1 MIPDGKSNSIYILQ
15 LLFFVF
21 QGSTLIVV
29 DVLRRKSGK
38 RFTTYRQLVLGM
50 SFFDCISSVSHALAT
65 SVAPI
70 DSGLYQARGNDATCK
85 AQGVLIQLG
94 LSSMLYNMLVSIYF
108 WLVICHNWKEHDFR
122 RIRLWAHVVICGA
135 GAALAFAAIPYVGAN
150 LAVCSLLIPPS
161 TPTLWPATIFFT
173 IPLSCVVLIS
183 SLATGAVCWNVYM
196 QQKTVQKWMANRNMD
211 LTKKVFWQSFWYVI
225 AFYVTIPWL
234 LLNFYAEYRSS
245 STEVWV
251 RRFFVAISSPSQGL
265 LNSLVYFQRQ
275 QGWVRCRGCVKRS
288 LGKKQLNS
296 SNASTAIGGKMD
308 SKDPSSASNVDEWVD
323 GMEPY
328 EEERVVEREGRES
341 QEGSKVTIE
350 VEQQSSGG
358 NIEVDDEEAR
368 QRNDSPVRELSA
380 VAEYWELN
388 EEYEEYD
395 NRDNSERRSG
405 GLFRGVRAS
414 LADLRIGRVLDT
426 ESSN

>member
-70 DSGLYQARGNDATCK
+70 DSGLYQARGNDATCT

-122 RIRLWAHVVICGA
+122 RIRLWAHVVSCIA

-150 LAVCSLLIPPS
+150 LAACSLLIPPS

-183 SLATGAVCWNVYM
+183 SLATGAICWKVYM
-196 QQKTVQKWMANRNMD
+196 QQKKAQEWMANRNMD

-234 LLNFYAEYRSS
+234 LLNFYVGYRS

-288 LGKKQLNS
+288 VGKKQLNS
-296 SNASTAIGGKMD
+296 SNASTSIHDMNAGRRC
-308 SKDPSSASNVDEWVD
+308 KDSASSSEGDKSADV
-323 GMEPY
+323 MESY
-328 EEERVVEREGRES
+328 EEEEGVEREGRES
-341 QEGSKVTIE
+341 QEGSKETNE

-358 NIEVDDEEAR
+358 NIEVDEEEAR
-368 QRNDSPVRELSA
+368 VHREQNDSPDGGEVEFSA

-388 EEYEEYD
+388 EEYD
-395 NRDNSERRSG
+395 NRGNNEKGDGSFEELG
-405 GLFRGVRAS
+405 
-414 LADLRIGRVLDT
+414 
-426 ESSN
+426 EHP